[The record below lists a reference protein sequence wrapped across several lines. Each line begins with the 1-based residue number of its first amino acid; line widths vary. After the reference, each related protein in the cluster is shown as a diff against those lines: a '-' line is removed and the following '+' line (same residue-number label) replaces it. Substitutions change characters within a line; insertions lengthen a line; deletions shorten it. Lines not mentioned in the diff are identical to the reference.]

1 MTAALTLQAPV
12 PAQHDDNDGDEKSSA
27 GAAILAASAVDE
39 GSRQLIRDED
49 ASVTHTDALDAS
61 VPPLLTRGG
70 RFIKN
75 WGGSCRRI
83 GTDYGIRRCFRA

>member
-39 GSRQLIRDED
+39 GSHQLIRDED

-70 RFIKN
+70 RFIKKL
-75 WGGSCRRI
+75 GR
-83 GTDYGIRRCFRA
+83 FL